1 MEHDVAFYG
10 RGKDIWIEIW
20 KTGRSQIKLSAK
32 GYAENFGFSSLWNE
46 KNPEK
51 FKKKFNIIELRMP
64 FSEFTSIRKLK
75 FSMFKKLSIKGD
87 VNE

>member
-51 FKKKFNIIELRMP
+51 F
-64 FSEFTSIRKLK
+64 
-75 FSMFKKLSIKGD
+75 
-87 VNE
+87 